1 MCCLPLEVSIFLI
14 FLIFYKREK
23 FPNPPHGGR
32 ENVKRVT
39 NNIKPEK
46 ILQIENIEKN
56 SELVSSD
63 TKTRSEEE
71 ELSFDSLADYDKSGC
86 PKVPF
91 LFAGMT
97 GKTLL
102 HKQQSNLKLSANQN
116 VITQKKDSAGN
127 DYCLNC
133 LHIIKCCCLQGDL
146 GT

>member
-23 FPNPPHGGR
+23 FPNPPHRGR

-39 NNIKPEK
+39 NNIKSEK
-46 ILQIENIEKN
+46 ILQSENIEKN
-56 SELVSSD
+56 SEVVSSD
-63 TKTRSEEE
+63 TKTRSAEG

-91 LFAGMT
+91 VFAGMT

-102 HKQQSNLKLSANQN
+102 HKQQSNLIANQN
-116 VITQKKDSAGN
+116 VLTQKDCAGN
-127 DYCLNC
+127 DYCFNG